1 MPEHRGLAQ
10 PSLSVSLACGARL
23 EPQFPCQDLTLP
35 PLPTPHTHTPQHPT
49 WTSLEGWDRPSL
61 PETEISSPPGGFS
74 CHSCH
79 SMHGPFET
87 RFSKLTRHAL
97 FPTFD
102 CLLPHLRTGSRL
114 RARSSKAR
122 DVSLCAR
129 DPFKEISVWLK
140 ASLPPGVQ
148 G

>member
-1 MPEHRGLAQ
+1 MPEHRGLAR

-23 EPQFPCQDLTLP
+23 EPQFPCQDLALP
-35 PLPTPHTHTPQHPT
+35 PPHPPTPPQHPT

-97 FPTFD
+97 FPTSD
-102 CLLPHLRTGSRL
+102 CRLPHLRTGSRL
-114 RARSSKAR
+114 RARSSKVR
-122 DVSLCAR
+122 DLPLCAW
-129 DPFKEISVWLK
+129 DTFKGISAWLK
-140 ASLPPGVQ
+140 ASLSPEVQ